1 MLNSGSKDKRTEA
14 VVSDSTDEE
23 AAQAPLLAKWPR
35 S

>member
-1 MLNSGSKDKRTEA
+1 MLNPGSKDKGTKA
-14 VVSDSTDEE
+14 VVSDRDDEE